1 MRLTL
6 AVTLHIFVKFNITIL
21 VYADKS
27 AYYEKSF
34 FKIQPGSKIFKQ
46 STQTN
51 KKELNIDIGKTL
63 ED

>member
-46 STQTN
+46 STKENN
-51 KKELNIDIGKTL
+51 KKNIDIGKTL